1 MVCICQCGVHGGF
14 AGCHRL
20 LTGVK
25 AAIIINTRGTS
36 VVNEFYCVETLIAR
50 ITLGAHNELACAV
63 KLFWL
68 LL

>member
-1 MVCICQCGVHGGF
+1 MVCIFQCGIHDGF

-20 LTGVK
+20 LAGVK
-25 AAIIINTRGTS
+25 AAIIINTPGTS
-36 VVNEFYCVETLIAR
+36 VVNEFYCVETLIAS

-63 KLFWL
+63 TLSWL